1 MRSAPTWL
9 WLVLLFMLGITIFF
23 ALGMWET
30 MDPHVKGWVG
40 RHGDYHRYEDDGER
54 AMQACLL
61 LAVVVVG
68 ASGIVRLVQM
78 QRKEVADRRWLW
90 EVVVDGQ
97 VVQRPPPTVDNIRD
111 DMNGFD
117 GRLAACD
124 LLDKDTGAR
133 VWCYGEPDRRVVEVR
148 RFSDGSDGSV
158 ELNGDY
164 RLARR
169 DCQDTAPVELAGP
182 RPVSVA
188 EREVLTAAQALEI
201 VLAMFTGQPIPDT
214 YAWERFD
221 AR

>member
-1 MRSAPTWL
+1 VA
-9 WLVLLFMLGITIFF
+9 
-23 ALGMWET
+23 
-30 MDPHVKGWVG
+30 
-40 RHGDYHRYEDDGER
+40 
-54 AMQACLL
+54 
-61 LAVVVVG
+61 G
-68 ASGIVRLVQM
+68 ASGIIRLVQM

-97 VVQRPPPTVDNIRD
+97 VVQRPPPTADNIRD

-117 GRLAACD
+117 GKLAACD

-148 RFSDGSDGSV
+148 RFSDGID
-158 ELNGDY
+158 GDY

-169 DCQDTAPVELAGP
+169 DCPDMAPVDLAGP
-182 RPVSVA
+182 QRVSVA
-188 EREVLTAAQALEI
+188 AREVLTGAQALEI
-201 VLAMFTGQPIPDT
+201 VLALFTGQPVPET